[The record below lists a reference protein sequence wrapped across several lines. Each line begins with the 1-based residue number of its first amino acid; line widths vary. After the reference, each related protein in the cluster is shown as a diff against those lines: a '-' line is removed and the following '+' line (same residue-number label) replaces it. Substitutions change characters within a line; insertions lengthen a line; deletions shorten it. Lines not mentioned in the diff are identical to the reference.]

1 MRLIVTATACLVA
14 LAAILAL
21 PAGMGLRAGPASM
34 TVTSAEGPAPPPQ
47 PETGPGGKDYAHAGV
62 RVRSGGEG
70 AGQYWIFE
78 PQDPTPYQAP
88 VVVFLHG
95 WGAMLPDAYLGWIDH
110 IVRKGRIVIFPRY
123 QSSLATPPAT
133 MTDHAMRAI
142 QDALRDLRQGGGVR
156 PELDRFALVG
166 HSLGGVIA
174 ANLAAR
180 AGADGSVPVP
190 AALMVV
196 QPGDPPLTR
205 LGGSLRQPSIME
217 DYGLIPR
224 QTLMLVVVGDED
236 GTVGEETA
244 RILFQRAG
252 VAAPN
257 KNYVV
262 LHSDRHGS
270 PPLVADH
277 VAPAALR
284 PSTQS
289 TVPAVSSPWVQGMA
303 LRLYEL
309 LTGQPDIDGRVQ
321 APDALD
327 FYGFWKL
334 LDALTD
340 AAWYYRHREV
350 ALGDTPQQRYMGVWS
365 DGVPVREM
373 EVWTAEEFAMRLAG
387 GT

>member
-1 MRLIVTATACLVA
+1 MRLIVSATVCLVA
-14 LAAILAL
+14 LVASLAL
-21 PAGMGLRAGPASM
+21 PAGMALRAGPVAA
-34 TVTSAEGPAPPPQ
+34 TATAEKPAPPLQ
-47 PETGPGGKDYAHAGV
+47 PETGPGGKEYAHAGV
-62 RVRSGGEG
+62 QVRSGGEG
-70 AGQYWIFE
+70 AEQYWIFA
-78 PQDPTPYQAP
+78 PTDPTPYQAP

-95 WGAMLPDAYLGWIDH
+95 WGAMVPDAYLGWIDH

-123 QSSLATPPAT
+123 QSSLATSPAA
-133 MTDHAMRAI
+133 MTDHAVRAI
-142 QDALRDLRQGGGVR
+142 RDALRDLRQGDGVR
-156 PELDRFALVG
+156 PELERVAFVG

-190 AALMVV
+190 SALMVV

-205 LGGSLRQPSIME
+205 LGGALRQPSIME

-224 QTLMLVVVGDED
+224 QTLMLVVVGDQDE
-236 GTVGEETA
+236 TVGEETA
-244 RILFQRAG
+244 RILFRRAG
-252 VAAPN
+252 VASPN

-262 LHSDRHGS
+262 LRSDRHGS
-270 PPLVADH
+270 PHLVADH

-284 PSTQS
+284 PSTGS
-289 TVPAVSSPWVQGMA
+289 TAPAVTPLWVQGMA

-309 LTGQPDIDGRVQ
+309 LTGQPDIEARVHE
-321 APDALD
+321 PDALD

-373 EVWTAEEFAMRLAG
+373 EVWTAEELAAQMAG